1 MSEMPVNDWWNNPK
15 AGQVEQAEKLLD
27 EAFPPTISNREIMKK
42 KRVYK
47 GGTVHEY
54 VVADIPDGT
63 VDYDVIHYCD
73 PGNFGGRVVRTS
85 ATTAKVWV
93 YVD

>member
-1 MSEMPVNDWWNNPK
+1 MSEMPVD
-15 AGQVEQAEKLLD
+15 D
-27 EAFPPTISNREIMKK
+27 REMMKK
-42 KRVYK
+42 SRVYK
-47 GGTVHEY
+47 GRTIHEY
-54 VVADIPDGT
+54 IVSDYPDGT
-63 VDYDVIHYCD
+63 LDYDIIQFCD

>member
-1 MSEMPVNDWWNNPK
+1 MPQSDREM
-15 AGQVEQAEKLLD
+15 
-27 EAFPPTISNREIMKK
+27 MKK

-47 GGTVHEY
+47 GRTIHEY
-54 VVADIPDGT
+54 LVADIPPGT
-63 VDYDVIHYCD
+63 VDYDVISYCD
-73 PGNFGGRVVRTS
+73 SGNFGGRVVRTS